1 MSFDAA
7 AARALAGRSSD
18 LLGILF
24 RAKQAIVDAAG
35 RGEFTAT
42 APLPSPVPVPAGAA
56 VDAPDFLAT
65 LLREAGEPVALE
77 CLREFERA
85 GYAVRPGW
93 GAPGGAA
100 GRSLA
105 GLLLDWSIDSALPA
119 RGAGPTLRIV
129 AAADAHAMS
138 TQARA
143 PRLWVERALLAV
155 RKAAEASQLSCH
167 LPDPEP
173 PTSPAWPLRRE
184 MLEAAGFRLELTA
197 SDSGSVARVSW

>member
-35 RGEFTAT
+35 RGEFTAV
-42 APLPSPVPVPAGAA
+42 APLPAPVPVPAGAP

-93 GAPGGAA
+93 GAAGAAA
-100 GRSLA
+100 GRTLA

-119 RGAGPTLRIV
+119 RGAAPALRIV

-138 TQARA
+138 AQARA

-167 LPDPEP
+167 LQDPEP
-173 PTSPAWPLRRE
+173 PASPAWALRRE

-197 SDSGSVARVSW
+197 SDSGSVARLSW